1 MSIDEEMKLWEVRSN
16 DEFGSI
22 LKQIRQMTSDI
33 VIDTVD
39 AMNQYIAIYSLDG
52 ESARKRIANSVENFL
67 INYDLT
73 GSDYKE
79 FDNLVKKLKKLV

>member
-1 MSIDEEMKLWEVRSN
+1 MSIDEEMKWWEVRSN

-22 LKQIRQMTSDI
+22 LKQIRQMASDI

-39 AMNQYIAIYSLDG
+39 AMNQYIAVYSLDG
-52 ESARKRIANSVENFL
+52 ESARKHIANSVENFL

-79 FDNLVKKLKKLV
+79 FDRLVKKLKKLA

>member
-1 MSIDEEMKLWEVRSN
+1 MKLWEERAN

-22 LKQIRQMTSDI
+22 LKQIRQMASDI

-39 AMNQYIAIYSLDG
+39 VMNQYIAVYSLDG
-52 ESARKRIANSVENFL
+52 ESARKHIANSVENFL

-79 FDNLVKKLKKLV
+79 FDILVKKLKKLV

>member
-22 LKQIRQMTSDI
+22 LKQIRQMASDI
-33 VIDTVD
+33 VTDTVD
-39 AMNQYIAIYSLDG
+39 AMNQYIAVYSLDG
-52 ESARKRIANSVENFL
+52 ESARKHIVNSVENFL